1 VPHPSAF
8 FAEGGIRNDW
18 AKQAPDASNL
28 APAPRQARHNY
39 LNAITPNNP
48 SNPLFGPAVK

>member
-8 FAEGGIRNDW
+8 FAEGGTRNDW